1 MTISSISGTF
11 GSYGSYKTASR
22 TTNSSA
28 SKVSAS
34 ETGSTEATSTKVSSA
49 LTDEYIEQI
58 KACAQ
63 QAAADGTNMVDSG
76 YAAMR
81 DAQMKQY
88 VSPAEREKAIAQASA
103 TLNNPNQ
110 VWKYGENLLDLLGVP
125 YTAKVFNGPL
135 YGKTAEIRNE
145 DGEMIAAYRDSCG
158 WFACPT
164 EDESR
169 FQYESN
175 QIYRAAYNAAKAE
188 IAAAQQTTAPA
199 ESSGETSGFDVKA

>member
-81 DAQMKQY
+81 DAHMKQY
-88 VSPAEREKAIAQASA
+88 ISPPDREKAIAQASA
-103 TLNNPNQ
+103 ALNNPNR
-110 VWKYGENLLDLLGVP
+110 VWKYGENLLDLLGAP

-175 QIYRAAYNAAKAE
+175 QIYYAVYNAAKAE
-188 IAAAQQTTAPA
+188 MSAAQQTVAST